1 MRYRL
6 TFGSL
11 LTLSLLVPALTSN
24 ADERGDWRQPLPAS
38 AGSPETIA
46 KFDTAATGAFS
57 ADDAQERLEQAG
69 YAGIADLEQVNPFVW
84 RATGRK
90 GGAIYALTVDFNG
103 TVVGIN
109 AP

>member
-1 MRYRL
+1 MWRLL

-11 LTLSLLVPALTSN
+11 LIVTLLVPPLTSN
-24 ADERGDWRQPLPAS
+24 AEERSDWRQPLPLTTQA
-38 AGSPETIA
+38 PETVA
-46 KFDTAATGAFS
+46 KVDTASGGLS
-57 ADDAQERLEQAG
+57 ANDAQRLLEQAG
-69 YAGIADLEQVNPFVW
+69 YAGIGDLEQINPFVW

-90 GGAIYALTVDFNG
+90 GNAIYALTVDFSG